1 MSIEGPQSVP
11 DTSPRDLLDALATD
25 ATREPIE
32 RESRLL
38 WSAET
43 DRVDVHTAE
52 RSLMRRFLSHPEFHL
67 RWMEVRRGNRGS
79 RSVQA
84 ENLAME
90 WNGQAILSINGSIP
104 LGCLSVKASPRS
116 TGGHAAVVT
125 RSVLNDE

>member
-1 MSIEGPQSVP
+1 MRIEGPQAVS
-11 DTSPRDLLDALATD
+11 DTGPRDLLDALTTD
-25 ATREPIE
+25 ATREPFE

-52 RSLMRRFLSHPEFHL
+52 RSLMRRFLSHPEFQL
-67 RWMEVRRGNRGS
+67 SWLEVRKGDRGS

-84 ENLAME
+84 DDLATE
-90 WNGQAILSINGSIP
+90 WNGQDVLSINGSIP
-104 LGCLSVKASPRS
+104 LGCVTVKASPRS

-125 RSVLNDE
+125 RSVLRDE